1 MKQLKYVLV
10 GALMLGINAPVMAQE
25 DNKSVIE
32 SITKV
37 IKSNSSD
44 AEEQV
49 KAVFKKNKIVYKY
62 FIIRFHMPLLKCLS
76 KYFIIYYRVFIC
88 AKRATLFK

>member
-49 KAVFKKNKIVYKY
+49 KAVFKKNKKNPEVLVGIARAY
-62 FIIRFHMPLLKCLS
+62 FEQKDTGYCTAVKFSI
-76 KYFIIYYRVFIC
+76 
-88 AKRATLFK
+88 